1 MLHISGIIEMVVVH
15 STSSLT
21 SKKKNNVTFRAL
33 MSPKKKLEYVPPGS
47 KNVLCSLFSSNGANE
62 RLVTF

>member
-21 SKKKNNVTFRAL
+21 SKKNNVTFRAL

-47 KNVLCSLFSSNGANE
+47 KNVLSSLFSSNGANE